1 MAAEP
6 MAPNGLLER
15 LERWRSRIRE
25 PALTLLLVIEFLV
38 IFVLI
43 PFYGMSV
50 YTLRSTHVPIASG
63 LAVATVA
70 AIARGRIALIL
81 TLLSVAIAIGADIL
95 RYEWP
100 SHLSALTFLFAV
112 LAFLFIVTG
121 VVGQVVFG
129 PGRVTAHRV
138 QGAVVLY
145 LHFALIFAYVYAL
158 VLFLVPGA
166 FGQLVVATDELVGGK
181 LLYFSFTTLTTVGYG
196 DIVPLHPFARSI
208 ANLEAII
215 GQLYPATLLARIV
228 TLEVAARRE

>member
-1 MAAEP
+1 M
-6 MAPNGLLER
+6 
-15 LERWRSRIRE
+15 
-25 PALTLLLVIEFLV
+25 TLLLVIEFLV

-81 TLLSVAIAIGADIL
+81 TLFSVAIAIGADIL

-100 SHLSALTFLFAV
+100 SHLSALTFLFAA

-129 PGRVTAHRV
+129 PGRVTSHRV

-166 FGQLVVATDELVGGK
+166 FGELVVTTDELVGGK

>member
-1 MAAEP
+1 MA
-6 MAPNGLLER
+6 LE
-15 LERWRSRIRE
+15 SPE

-63 LAVATVA
+63 LAIATVA

-81 TLLSVAIAIGADIL
+81 TFLSAAVAIGADIL

-100 SHLSALTFLFAV
+100 SHLSALTFLFSA

-145 LHFALIFAYVYAL
+145 LHVALIFTYVYAL

-166 FGQLVVATDELVGGK
+166 FGELVVTTDELVGGK

-215 GQLYPATLLARIV
+215 GQLYPATLLARLV